1 MSFDIR
7 YCICHRLTKSCPLDR
22 FRVLILIRM
31 ASLFGTNPP
40 KVFQGSTFP
49 NWWPLIL
56 KSRKPAHIRPT
67 YRASASFIH
76 VSGGN
81 SAVLEPPAAIV
92 GSAQAVVQTA
102 AHELKR
108 DGYRL

>member
-7 YCICHRLTKSCPLDR
+7 HGVCGRLTKSYLPDR

-40 KVFQGSTFP
+40 KVFQGATFP

-56 KSRKPAHIRPT
+56 KSRKPAHIRPM
-67 YRASASFIH
+67 YR
-76 VSGGN
+76 V
-81 SAVLEPPAAIV
+81 PAALPPPLCNP
-92 GSAQAVVQTA
+92 A
-102 AHELKR
+102 AR
-108 DGYRL
+108 